1 MQQHYQLSP
10 ALDVSYIDVA
20 RNLEIVTGVAGLY
33 HSRCIDT
40 MHCIYD
46 SDVDD
51 GLVGREKKQS
61 IITLLC
67 LEWVLP
73 AQLSHTTSWD
83 SAGLFK
89 SLAKRHLL
97 HAQED
102 REFLP
107 SLLLKDVDRNVKSTK
122 DLSSLRFE
130 PLQYLFRNVADL
142 FKRFGSKKTRQ
153 GVIINLM
160 EPLVSRMT
168 KYIHYFNR
176 SRRLVKIAHSLHNL
190 AQKDRKLLS
199 ALELE
204 DLNAFPLIDDDDEW
218 TDWYNPYYHCDINY
232 SDNYDLG
239 EDMDKSRTLV
249 DMAAKLSEKHS
260 VLKLLIMGRL
270 KTLNPE
276 NYFMALNEYE
286 EFWKSLAKSSRPSRE
301 VLCSGLGSHLL
312 SSISGSPDQ
321 KLWTKP
327 ELVNAMKNYGK
338 KLVFFAARKA
348 TAFREAKKTR
358 MCARRRKERRRRTRR
373 IVQLSSKQRP
383 VSTTDGRGDHTD
395 THAHADTPR
404 HV

>member
-1 MQQHYQLSP
+1 M
-10 ALDVSYIDVA
+10 
-20 RNLEIVTGVAGLY
+20 
-33 HSRCIDT
+33 
-40 MHCIYD
+40 
-46 SDVDD
+46 
-51 GLVGREKKQS
+51 
-61 IITLLC
+61 
-67 LEWVLP
+67 
-73 AQLSHTTSWD
+73 SHTTSWD

-89 SLAKRHLL
+89 SLAERHLL

-107 SLLLKDVDRNVKSTK
+107 NLLLKDVDRNVKSTK

-153 GVIINLM
+153 GVIINSM

-168 KYIHYFNR
+168 KYIPVPYVNR
-176 SRRLVKIAHSLHNL
+176 SRRLEKIAHSLHNL
-190 AQKDRKLLS
+190 AQKDRTLLS

-218 TDWYNPYYHCDINY
+218 TDSYNPYKYYHCDINY
-232 SDNYDLG
+232 CDNYDLG

-260 VLKLLIMGRL
+260 VLKLLMMGRL

-286 EFWKSLAKSSRPSRE
+286 EFWKSLAKSIRPSRE
-301 VLCSGLGSHLL
+301 ILCSGLGSHLL

-321 KLWTKP
+321 KLWMKP

-338 KLVFFAARKA
+338 KLVSFAARKA

-395 THAHADTPR
+395 THAHADTRR